1 MLFILMKKIRRLKD
15 LQIVKLRLES
25 DLIAAENVLM
35 NDIKLFKEAI
45 KPSRIIRKIVI
56 NFFDRGNESKFSG
69 FGKII
74 LDLLC
79 SKFLIDK
86 SRLLNMLLSS
96 VLKTISS
103 DFVSE
108 KEPGKH
114 EILRNIIQK
123 ARKSIRKDQYHYDKS
138 TIDEMDY

>member
-1 MLFILMKKIRRLKD
+1 MKRIRRLKD
-15 LQIVKLRLES
+15 LQIEKLRLES

-56 NFFDRGNESKFSG
+56 NFFDRGNESKLSG

-79 SKFLIDK
+79 NKLLVGK
-86 SRLLNMLLSS
+86 SRLLNVLLSS

-103 DFVSE
+103 EFVSE
-108 KEPGKH
+108 REPGKYD
-114 EILRNIIQK
+114 ILRSIIQK
-123 ARKSIRKDQYHYDKS
+123 ARKSIRNDQYHYDKNS
-138 TIDEMDY
+138 IDEMDY

>member
-25 DLIAAENVLM
+25 DLIAAEKVLM
-35 NDIKLFKEAI
+35 NDFKEFKEAM
-45 KPSRIIRKIVI
+45 KPASIIRKILI
-56 NFFDRGNESKFSG
+56 NFFGSGNESKFGG

-79 SKFLIDK
+79 NKLLVGK
-86 SRLLNMLLSS
+86 SRLLNVLLSS

-103 DFVSE
+103 EFVSE
-108 KEPGKH
+108 REPGKYD
-114 EILRNIIQK
+114 ILRSIIQK
-123 ARKSIRKDQYHYDKS
+123 ARKSIRNDQYHYDKNS
-138 TIDEMDY
+138 IDEMDY